1 MSTILNQL
9 AQYARVRVAADMEE
23 NSLDVLRQLCT
34 GGAAP
39 VREPFQFEKT
49 LRKPGVSFICEVKK
63 ASPSKG
69 VIAEQ
74 FPYVQIAQEYE
85 QAGADCISC
94 LTEPKW
100 FLGSDEIFQE
110 IRANVDTPMLRKD
123 FMVDEY
129 QIYQAKLMGA
139 DAVLLI
145 CAILN
150 LEQLKKYL
158 KLCDNL
164 CLSAM
169 VEVHNEQELQMAA
182 VVGARIIGVNNRNLR
197 DFSVD
202 TGNSRHLRALAPA
215 DALFVAESGIQTVQ
229 DVHQLRQIGVDA
241 VLVGESL
248 MRAAHK
254 SKMLHKLRGDR

>member
-1 MSTILNQL
+1 MSTILNRL
-9 AQYARVRVAADMEE
+9 VQYARVRVAADMEE
-23 NSLDVLRQLCT
+23 NSLDVLRQLCA
-34 GGAAP
+34 GGTAP
-39 VREPFQFEKT
+39 VREPFRFEKT

-69 VIAEQ
+69 VIVEQ
-74 FPYVQIAQEYE
+74 FPYVRIAQEYE
-85 QAGADCISC
+85 EADADCISC

-150 LEQLKKYL
+150 SEQLKKYL
-158 KLCDNL
+158 ELCDNL
-164 CLSAM
+164 CLLTSSFEIFPFM
-169 VEVHNEQELQMAA
+169 KN
-182 VVGARIIGVNNRNLR
+182 
-197 DFSVD
+197 
-202 TGNSRHLRALAPA
+202 
-215 DALFVAESGIQTVQ
+215 
-229 DVHQLRQIGVDA
+229 
-241 VLVGESL
+241 
-248 MRAAHK
+248 
-254 SKMLHKLRGDR
+254 